1 MGPDGIVLL
10 PPLFDK
16 HLRFFDGIKYL
27 AVKHLI
33 PQLAIET
40 IIIPIL
46 PLTTWFNIQGPYSD
60 TAQPVTHCFSCK
72 LIMIEGGV
80 INDPAFVYLLCR
92 AVFMKM
98 RAYCL

>member
-33 PQLAIET
+33 PQLAIE
-40 IIIPIL
+40 IFIIPIL
-46 PLTTWFNIQGPYSD
+46 PPTTYLNLPGPSSH

-72 LIMIEGGV
+72 LIMIEGRV
-80 INDPAFVYLLCR
+80 SNDPAFVYLLW
-92 AVFMKM
+92 
-98 RAYCL
+98 